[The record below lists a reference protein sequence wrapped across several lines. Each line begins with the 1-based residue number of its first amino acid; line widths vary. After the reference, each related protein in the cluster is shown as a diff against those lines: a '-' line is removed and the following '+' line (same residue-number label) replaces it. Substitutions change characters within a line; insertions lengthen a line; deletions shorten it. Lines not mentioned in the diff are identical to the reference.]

1 MNDIV
6 YAALCRQNQVDPL
19 TYGREKMERLQRYS
33 FLTSFTFR
41 TDAEEAE
48 VHDLAKE
55 FSDCEWP
62 ISPRT
67 FHQETT

>member
-1 MNDIV
+1 MKDAV
-6 YAALCRQNQVDPL
+6 YAALCRLHQVDPL
-19 TYGREKMERLQRYS
+19 TYGKEKMERLERYS
-33 FLTSFTFR
+33 FLTSFTLR

-48 VHDLAKE
+48 VHELAKD
-55 FSDCEWP
+55 FVDCEWP